1 MPQNTIM
8 IKPKG
13 CKFLE
18 TVEEDLSRITIVLKT
33 KYETGHLI
41 IETID
46 GEYDVLKNGTIVK
59 RTKKIN

>member
-13 CKFLE
+13 TKYLQ
-18 TVEEDLSRITIVLKT
+18 TVEEDLSRITIVLKQ
-33 KYETGHLI
+33 KYEMGHLI

-46 GEYDVLKNGTIVK
+46 GEYDVLKNGVIVK
-59 RTKKIN
+59 RAN